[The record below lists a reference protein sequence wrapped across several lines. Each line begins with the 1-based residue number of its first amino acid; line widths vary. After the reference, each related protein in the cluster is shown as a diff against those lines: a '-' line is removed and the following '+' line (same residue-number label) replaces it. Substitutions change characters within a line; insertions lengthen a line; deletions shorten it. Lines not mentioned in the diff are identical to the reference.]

1 LLVNGGSLMVAML
14 LLILQS
20 AVNDGTQ
27 EGGEYGPADR
37 A

>member
-1 LLVNGGSLMVAML
+1 M